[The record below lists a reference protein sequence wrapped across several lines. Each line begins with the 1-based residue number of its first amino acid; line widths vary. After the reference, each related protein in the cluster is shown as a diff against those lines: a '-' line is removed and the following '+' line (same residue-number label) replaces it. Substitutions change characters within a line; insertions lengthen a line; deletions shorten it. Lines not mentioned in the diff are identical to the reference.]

1 MIDNYSNVDTHEVK
15 ETWFSLSF
23 NQKKDAITDFL
34 KKNSYDHI
42 LKFSNITTDG
52 QVNFQLL
59 LDIDVN
65 TRCDTLLDI
74 ELHMKS
80 ELDIGLTLWL
90 DPMGDK
96 NTLRNL
102 RGIEIVK

>member
-1 MIDNYSNVDTHEVK
+1 
-15 ETWFSLSF
+15 
-23 NQKKDAITDFL
+23 
-34 KKNSYDHI
+34 
-42 LKFSNITTDG
+42 
-52 QVNFQLL
+52 
-59 LDIDVN
+59 
-65 TRCDTLLDI
+65 
-74 ELHMKS
+74 MKS

>member
-1 MIDNYSNVDTHEVK
+1 MQI
-15 ETWFSLSF
+15 
-23 NQKKDAITDFL
+23 
-34 KKNSYDHI
+34 NSYDHI
-42 LKFSNITTDG
+42 LQFSNITTDG

-59 LDIDVN
+59 IDIDVN